1 MPVNMFH
8 FPLGKSF
15 RFENSSNLLSLDS
28 LNRNVR
34 YLPPERL
41 LGSKNNFKSDVWSLG
56 VIITELVFGCTLW
69 PTSNIAQVGECTR
82 MSAFLDKS
90 QFFTKTPFLKL

>member
-8 FPLGKSF
+8 FRLGKF
-15 RFENSSNLLSLDS
+15 LIILQLDIVGHVIMTC
-28 LNRNVR
+28 RNVR

-69 PTSNIAQVGECTR
+69 LASNIAQVC
-82 MSAFLDKS
+82 
-90 QFFTKTPFLKL
+90 Q